1 MIKKGGSDGEKK
13 AGKERGMDDGH
24 PNFWDE
30 AAPEATTTGTRTLK
44 TC

>member
-24 PNFWDE
+24 PNF
-30 AAPEATTTGTRTLK
+30 
-44 TC
+44 